1 MLFYLKQKTF
11 IVKSYKMLDAGLYI
25 VATPIGNIRDLSPRG
40 IDVLQ
45 DAEIIAAE
53 DTRISKKLF
62 SLLGISTHK
71 FFITYEDH
79 SEQEKFQQIIDF
91 IRNGKATPVP
101 RLSQTPDINLYASA
115 GSRTSK
121 SQPFQALVP
130 LSVLCSFL
138 ACRPTGLCLPVLS
151 PTKINPGLIYLQS

>member
-1 MLFYLKQKTF
+1 
-11 IVKSYKMLDAGLYI
+11 MLDAGLYI

-79 SEQEKFQQIIDF
+79 SEQEKFQQIISETE
-91 IRNGKATPVP
+91 KALPLSATPVP

-130 LSVLCSFL
+130 LSVLCSFP

>member
-62 SLLGISTHK
+62 SLLASLRISFSLLTK
-71 FFITYEDH
+71 TTLNRKN
-79 SEQEKFQQIIDF
+79 S
-91 IRNGKATPVP
+91 N
-101 RLSQTPDINLYASA
+101 RL
-115 GSRTSK
+115 
-121 SQPFQALVP
+121 
-130 LSVLCSFL
+130 
-138 ACRPTGLCLPVLS
+138 
-151 PTKINPGLIYLQS
+151 

>member
-62 SLLGISTHK
+62 RCWASLRISFH
-71 FFITYEDH
+71 YL
-79 SEQEKFQQIIDF
+79 
-91 IRNGKATPVP
+91 R
-101 RLSQTPDINLYASA
+101 R
-115 GSRTSK
+115 
-121 SQPFQALVP
+121 P
-130 LSVLCSFL
+130 L
-138 ACRPTGLCLPVLS
+138 
-151 PTKINPGLIYLQS
+151 

>member
-91 IRNGKATPVP
+91 IRNGKSVA
-101 RLSQTPDINLYASA
+101 LISDA
-115 GSRTSK
+115 GS
-121 SQPFQALVP
+121 P
-130 LSVLCSFL
+130 LISD
-138 ACRPTGLCLPVLS
+138 
-151 PTKINPGLIYLQS
+151 PG

>member
-79 SEQEKFQQIIDF
+79 SEQEKDYRFYQKRKKRCPYQRRRF
-91 IRNGKATPVP
+91 PAYLRP
-101 RLSQTPDINLYASA
+101 RI
-115 GSRTSK
+115 
-121 SQPFQALVP
+121 
-130 LSVLCSFL
+130 
-138 ACRPTGLCLPVLS
+138 
-151 PTKINPGLIYLQS
+151 